1 MPLRFSLQRI
11 LKNLSSTFRSL
22 ITRVRR
28 GPTTQ
33 DLTKRTVFH
42 IATVR
47 AFPTWEQWK
56 HFPRLLS
63 AKERWVARGAGLLFA
78 LSLLFLIG
86 QFAFLHQAI
95 APDVGGEYVEG
106 LLGTAQ
112 FVNPL
117 YASASDVDMD
127 LTRLVFS
134 GLLKYDPAQGG
145 LVPDLAES
153 YDVSDDGKT
162 YTFTLREGATWHDG
176 NPVRVADVISTFFM
190 IQSAEYKSPLSVLFK
205 EVGIEQVD
213 ERTVQFLLDEPF
225 APFLS
230 TLTIGIMPSH
240 IWENI
245 PPVSAPLAETNLKP
259 IGSGPYQ
266 FANFTKDKF
275 GTIRSYT
282 LERNPNFYESP
293 AFIERLTF
301 KFYPDAFSA
310 IDALNNKNIDGV
322 SFIPPDQIEGV
333 TRSRDLDILR
343 PTLQQYTALFFNE
356 VHETALKEIKVRQ
369 ALTNAVPKEQI
380 VAEALDGFGQIIH
393 SPVLPGMVGY
403 DASVR
408 QSNFDPASSATLLDE
423 AGWKFAEGATLR
435 TKDGTADGT
444 PLTLTMTTLNYAEFV
459 QVAELIKTQWSA
471 LGIDVVI
478 ETVDAE
484 TMQTRILKERAY
496 DILLSGALLG
506 VDPDPYAFWHS
517 SQVDYPGLNVAL
529 YADRDVDALIEKG
542 RSSVDE
548 ATRADVYKQ
557 FQVKIVEDAAA
568 VFLYE
573 PTYPFARSKDVQG
586 DETEHVI
593 GSADR
598 FADVTHWFIKTKRV
612 IE

>member
-1 MPLRFSLQRI
+1 MPLRFSLNR
-11 LKNLSSTFRSL
+11 LFKNLASSIRSQ
-22 ITRVRR
+22 IDRWRS

-42 IATVR
+42 VATKR

-56 HFPRLLS
+56 HFPQMLS
-63 AKERWVARGAGLLFA
+63 KKERWTARIAVAVVLVSF
-78 LSLLFLIG
+78 LFLIG
-86 QFAFLHQAI
+86 RYAFLHQTI
-95 APDVGGEYVEG
+95 APAVGGEYVEG
-106 LLGTAQ
+106 LIGTVQ

-134 GLLKYDPAQGG
+134 GLMKYDPAQGK

-153 YDVSDDGKT
+153 FDVSDDGKT
-162 YTFTLREGATWHDG
+162 YTFTLKEEARWSDG

-190 IQSAEYKSPLSVLFK
+190 IQSPEYKSPLSVLFK
-205 EVGIEQVD
+205 EVTIEQVD
-213 ERTVQFLLDEPF
+213 ERTVQFLLSEPF

-259 IGSGPYQ
+259 IGSGPYK

-282 LERNPNFYESP
+282 LERNPDFYESP

-301 KFYPDAFSA
+301 KFYPDTFSA

-322 SFIPPDQIEGV
+322 SFIPPDQNEMV
-333 TRSRDLDILR
+333 TRSRDLDLLR

-356 VHETALKEIKVRQ
+356 VHEEALKEIKVRQ
-369 ALTNAVPKEQI
+369 ALTNSVPKEQI
-380 VAEALDGFGQIIH
+380 ITDVLDGFGQIIH
-393 SPVLPGMVGY
+393 SPVLPGMIGY
-403 DASVR
+403 DETVR
-408 QSNFDPASSATLLDE
+408 QSNFDLTSAATLLDE
-423 AGWKFAEGATLR
+423 AGWKLAEGASLR
-435 TKDGTADGT
+435 TKDGAADGT
-444 PLTLTMTTLNYAEFV
+444 PLSLTIVTLNYPEFIT
-459 QVAELIKTQWSA
+459 VAELVQKQWMN
-471 LGIDVVI
+471 LGMEVLI

-529 YADRDVDALIEKG
+529 YADKDTDSLIEKG
-542 RSSVDE
+542 REVVDE
-548 ATRADVYKQ
+548 SARAELYKQ
-557 FQVKIVEDAAA
+557 LQVNIVEDAAA

-573 PTYPFARSKDVQG
+573 PIYTFARSKEVQG
-586 DETEHVI
+586 DETRHLI

-598 FADVTHWFIKTKRV
+598 FADVTQWYIKTKRV